1 VRALASTLLV
11 LSLAACTPE
20 ICERENLPAGGDPAT
35 VEQLFQVAQHAARN
49 DCCDALYGLLSPRT
63 REEHGETKFCLFWK
77 SLDVPDPWN
86 YKVVDV
92 VAKGTY
98 LATMKDLEQRELMYV
113 QYAEPGKPD
122 LVVQLL
128 IVREGG
134 RPRLG
139 LQDQQDQN
147 IPIAQPPD

>member
-1 VRALASTLLV
+1 MRALACLLA
-11 LSLAACTPE
+11 LTLAACTPE
-20 ICERENLPAGGDPAT
+20 VCEVENLPSRGDPAT
-35 VEQLFQVAQHAARN
+35 TEELFHVAQYAAKN
-49 DCCDALYGLLSPRT
+49 DCCESLYGLLSPRT
-63 REEHGETKFCLFWK
+63 RAEHGETKFCLFWE

-92 VAKGTY
+92 VAKGQY
-98 LATMKDLEQRELMYV
+98 LATMKDPDGRELMYV
-113 QYAEPGKPD
+113 QYNEPGKPD

-128 IVREGG
+128 IVREGD

-147 IPIAQPPD
+147 VPIAQPPD